1 MYLSV
6 LSQGALDEG
15 LQLQQA
21 LYNVLSEQ
29 DFLLNCLGTN
39 VAQELEKNA
48 SCALTESQSA
58 LETQSKHLVSVSL
71 VIEMYSL
78 VNLWP

>member
-48 SCALTESQSA
+48 GALTESQSA